1 MHHGV
6 LDFMASSFDDDS
18 KALSRIASGT
28 VADLK
33 PSSYQDTMIGG
44 FRLHPEF
51 DVPTNAASLRL
62 GVEDELNRKLG
73 TVEISLPV
81 PQAADKPNTAK
92 VLVLSEIEPD

>member
-1 MHHGV
+1 
-6 LDFMASSFDDDS
+6 
-18 KALSRIASGT
+18 
-28 VADLK
+28 
-33 PSSYQDTMIGG
+33 MIEG

-81 PQAADKPNTAK
+81 PQAADEPNTAK